1 MSAIDQFSSLVSTLY
16 EAAEDSRQWTR
27 FVEEYYTA
35 MDSTRGVL
43 CARAPQP
50 GMTKVF
56 LEGYTESE
64 KRDYSD
70 YYFQHDEVLTAGLHS
85 IEKSSHWMGPLEEIY
100 PFKAMEASEIYNDYY
115 SELGMHYAS
124 CVMVG
129 ATGPYTALGM
139 AAWRSKKDG
148 AFSAEQL
155 KLTELLTPHLKQA
168 FSLSYKLNMLGAE
181 AQALRAGLDGAS
193 VAAIALRANG
203 HIVAVSPPA
212 EVLLNRKEVLV
223 RRGSRISAV
232 DAAKDGELQRLIDL
246 ATRTSDI
253 DLLAIGGR
261 SIQPGGAMLL
271 PHPSRPLAFQVQV
284 FPVRASAT
292 IWGSSP
298 AVLIFLSDPGATLP
312 SRAQTLK
319 DLYQLSPLE
328 TRLAELFLQGIE
340 LKQAAE
346 RLKLTYENT
355 RFHLRQV
362 FRKTGTTRQTELLRL
377 LLALPA

>member
-139 AAWRSKKDG
+139 AAFEAGLLSQLQAQHAGRGG
-148 AFSAEQL
+148 AGPSC
-155 KLTELLTPHLKQA
+155 
-168 FSLSYKLNMLGAE
+168 
-181 AQALRAGLDGAS
+181 RAGRGIRRRDCASGKRAYRRS
-193 VAAIALRANG
+193 VAAGRGFAQ
-203 HIVAVSPPA
+203 PP
-212 EVLLNRKEVLV
+212 
-223 RRGSRISAV
+223 RG
-232 DAAKDGELQRLIDL
+232 
-246 ATRTSDI
+246 
-253 DLLAIGGR
+253 
-261 SIQPGGAMLL
+261 PG
-271 PHPSRPLAFQVQV
+271 P
-284 FPVRASAT
+284 T
-292 IWGSSP
+292 W
-298 AVLIFLSDPGATLP
+298 
-312 SRAQTLK
+312 
-319 DLYQLSPLE
+319 
-328 TRLAELFLQGIE
+328 
-340 LKQAAE
+340 
-346 RLKLTYENT
+346 
-355 RFHLRQV
+355 
-362 FRKTGTTRQTELLRL
+362 
-377 LLALPA
+377 